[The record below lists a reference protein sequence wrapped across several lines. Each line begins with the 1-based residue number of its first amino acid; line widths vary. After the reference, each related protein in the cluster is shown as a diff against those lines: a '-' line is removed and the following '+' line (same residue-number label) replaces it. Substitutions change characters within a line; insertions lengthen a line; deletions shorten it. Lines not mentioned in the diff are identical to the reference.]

1 MHFKLVLEPAEQ
13 LLATQQVQDD
23 AIFATAEV
31 EAAVRDVR
39 SYQVL
44 LGEQQAS
51 QIRRH
56 CVPAAKPCRSQPAV
70 ALAQH
75 AAAAAEGHIAPAED
89 ALTLWLLD
97 ALSNCNAKG
106 CWSGGALSWLPPP
119 LLRKP
124 GMHSMQVGKRVQE
137 GMQLEFAHHSEEAAG
152 CPDVDIIDTCGSSG
166 SGDCVLSPPGLLGSC
181 HWRTRNSSWGCRM
194 SKSEHCSA
202 AGVPCGGRRI
212 GTSPLAYEP
221 GEGLTGYV
229 VKTSWRM
236 SVFSRQQGMLNGSRS
251 SVMEAWQCSVDASRV
266 HAGEAVGCDQQ
277 HRQQRRPVA
286 VAARARQCHA
296 VPVEK
301 KTQ

>member
-124 GMHSMQVGKRVQE
+124 GMHSMQ
-137 GMQLEFAHHSEEAAG
+137 
-152 CPDVDIIDTCGSSG
+152 
-166 SGDCVLSPPGLLGSC
+166 
-181 HWRTRNSSWGCRM
+181 GCRM